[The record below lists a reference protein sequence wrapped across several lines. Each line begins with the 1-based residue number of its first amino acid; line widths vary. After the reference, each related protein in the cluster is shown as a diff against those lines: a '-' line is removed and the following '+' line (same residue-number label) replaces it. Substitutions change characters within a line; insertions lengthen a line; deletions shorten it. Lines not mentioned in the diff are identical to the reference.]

1 MKSTTSSRNIE
12 VVKSPPTCLYI
23 LVMVMWIYDHLRREI
38 LRSEV
43 LRWPGSQMLE
53 REHELWLTRLTPEN
67 SETKLTPENSAYRDQ
82 IETRD
87 TTLCKV
93 VQSFTYVPDNSQ
105 QLSVYIWNRKRVGWY
120 FTQDKDVPHRTHAEA
135 LCRLYR
141 AFEDSQGPFKTSSTP
156 HSVTFDLILFNKY
169 LWFDPLQLGHLTQH
183 HER

>member
-1 MKSTTSSRNIE
+1 MIICAEKYWGRKSCDGREARCWKGSTSCDSPDWHQRHDPLLQSDQIETRNLCNQI
-12 VVKSPPTCLYI
+12 
-23 LVMVMWIYDHLRREI
+23 D
-38 LRSEV
+38 
-43 LRWPGSQMLE
+43 
-53 REHELWLTRLTPEN
+53 TRDLF
-67 SETKLTPENSAYRDQ
+67 RDQ
-82 IETRD
+82 IETRELCKDHIGTRD

-93 VQSFTYVPDNSQ
+93 VHSFTLHVPDDSQ
-105 QLSVYIWNRKRVGWY
+105 QLPVYIWNRKRVGWY

-156 HSVTFDLILFNKY
+156 HSVTFDLVLFNKY